1 LALELDAEVA
11 FAAGEAMLT
20 FLLDPDLREAM
31 NFLQR
36 SPEVA
41 DVD

>member
-11 FAAGEAMLT
+11 FTAEEAMLT

-31 NFLQR
+31 NFCSGSR
-36 SPEVA
+36 KVD